1 MVGSAVSVLSLPG
14 ACGYKAKSVLGGGV
28 VEVALWC
35 CCNYCSALLYRGNIR
50 SL

>member
-14 ACGYKAKSVLGGGV
+14 AKCVLGGGV
-28 VEVALWC
+28 VQVALWR
-35 CCNYCSALLYRGNIR
+35 CCNYCSAMLYRGNIR